1 MDIRDFIKKFIEQHP
16 NTYTDKMVRRVDS
29 YEDSYSY
36 EDYYEVPMYRVI
48 DNIVSWSSTKEGY
61 YYYYFLQLRLALGVA
76 QLFIENDDRVD
87 AINTLTY
94 VSELLRSY
102 SFSFSSSK
110 LKEGGMMISKK
121 EYLTHKSYYKK
132 LFDRLH
138 ELIFLKSC

>member
-1 MDIRDFIKKFIEQHP
+1 MVIRDFIKKFIEQHP

-29 YEDSYSY
+29 YKDSYEDSYG
-36 EDYYEVPMYRVI
+36 VPMYRVI
-48 DNIVSWSSTKEGY
+48 DNVVSWSNTEEGY

-76 QLFIENDDRVD
+76 QLFIENNDKVD
-87 AINTLTY
+87 AINALTY
-94 VSELLRSY
+94 VSELLSSY

-138 ELIFLKSC
+138 ELIF